1 MGARKLSIK
10 KLVSVKNAVGKV
22 TYTVKPANKKAKK
35 LLKCKSGKAVIQSGK
50 VIIKKKAKKGTYKFS
65 RSKCQVILVTMQ
77 STLRNKCVVEG
88 TKVLKMTVLK
98 GQ

>member
-1 MGARKLSIK
+1 MLTQRVPQGKLRRKRSIQLVEARKLRRPQ
-10 KLVSVKNAVGKV
+10 A
-22 TYTVKPANKKAKK
+22 ARDE
-35 LLKCKSGKAVIQSGK
+35 
-50 VIIKKKAKKGTYKFS
+50 KGTYKFS
-65 RSKCQVILVTMQ
+65 CSKCQVILVTMQ